1 MNNDQFFPMSL
12 VGKAREDVIQAVN
25 QGIDSRLTG
34 FTRSTF
40 EHNQTP
46 YVLRLECK
54 IHLLEMEVLI
64 RRLHQLWIFG
74 NEEAGQLADDSVLV
88 YYGRETI

>member
-12 VGKAREDVIQAVN
+12 VGEAREDVIQAVN
-25 QGIDSRLTG
+25 MGIDSCLTG

-40 EHNQTP
+40 EHNQTK
-46 YVLRLECK
+46 YCLRLECL
-54 IHLLEMEVLI
+54 IHLDEMEILI

-74 NEEAGQLADDSVLV
+74 NENAGSLADDIVSIH
-88 YYGRETI
+88 YGKEII